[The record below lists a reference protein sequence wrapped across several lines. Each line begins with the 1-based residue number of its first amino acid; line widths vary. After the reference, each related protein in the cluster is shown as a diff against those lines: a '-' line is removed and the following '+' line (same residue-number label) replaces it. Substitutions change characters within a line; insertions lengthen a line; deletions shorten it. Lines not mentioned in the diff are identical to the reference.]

1 MMPDREIEVI
11 SANDAK
17 AEARLRSMTYAGR
30 YIDEANADP

>member
-1 MMPDREIEVI
+1 MILDREIEVI

-17 AEARLRSMTYAGR
+17 AEARLRGMTYAVG